1 VTVWPPNRIDVNYGL
16 ADNRI
21 GAARLDLP
29 DHLPAGTDADSP
41 DATVKYTDR

>member
-1 VTVWPPNRIDVNYGL
+1 M

-29 DHLPAGTDADSP
+29 DLLPAGGEADP
-41 DATVKYTDR
+41 PQAKV

>member
-1 VTVWPPNRIDVNYGL
+1 MNGI

-29 DHLPAGTDADSP
+29 DILPVIGIADSP
-41 DATVKYTDR
+41 DARV